1 MDSMAQVFTLKA
13 TLWHLPPAP
22 QASTD
27 HDLRK
32 LTHRMRAIDSVHNSL
47 SYRICAAQTP
57 QLLPA
62 EPCPT
67 LPHQRM
73 MSKRE
78 WKKIVQKWRIDLRDL
93 AASLD

>member
-1 MDSMAQVFTLKA
+1 
-13 TLWHLPPAP
+13 
-22 QASTD
+22 
-27 HDLRK
+27 
-32 LTHRMRAIDSVHNSL
+32 MRAIDSVHNSL

-78 WKKIVQKWRIDLRDL
+78 WEKIVQKWRIDLRDL